1 VLHALSARAWRD
13 SARAEKVLS
22 SPTPSRR
29 SLRLDAELGDDAAG
43 EDANSREPGARER
56 GLGVRAGVRA
66 ADMSDVVGRGARCA
80 VNAAGGVGRTGAAS
94 SRGGPVTGD

>member
-1 VLHALSARAWRD
+1 MLHALSARAWRD
-13 SARAEKVLS
+13 SARPEKVLS

-29 SLRLDAELGDDAAG
+29 SLRLDAESGDDAAG

-56 GLGVRAGVRA
+56 GLDARA
-66 ADMSDVVGRGARCA
+66 ADMSSDVVGRGARCA
-80 VNAAGGVGRTGAAS
+80 VNAAGGGGRSRANRLS

>member
-1 VLHALSARAWRD
+1 MLHALSARAWRD

-56 GLGVRAGVRA
+56 GLDARA
-66 ADMSDVVGRGARCA
+66 ADMSSVVGRGARCA
-80 VNAAGGVGRTGAAS
+80 VNAAGGVGRTGKRLS

>member
-1 VLHALSARAWRD
+1 MLHALSARAWRD

-56 GLGVRAGVRA
+56 GLDARA

-80 VNAAGGVGRTGAAS
+80 VCGQRRGRSRANGQKAVLAGW
-94 SRGGPVTGD
+94 TGDR